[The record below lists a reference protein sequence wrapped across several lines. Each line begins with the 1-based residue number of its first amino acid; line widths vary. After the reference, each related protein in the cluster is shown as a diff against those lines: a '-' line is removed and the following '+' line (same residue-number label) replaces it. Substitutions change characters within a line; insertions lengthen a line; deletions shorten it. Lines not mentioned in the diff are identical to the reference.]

1 MIAEDPTL
9 WPIAHFLSEQA
20 WVDHLPTYWYEG
32 RCPRSGDWL
41 RLPRTGLI
49 EAIAQGLMRQ
59 LAKLDL
65 GAEGKMYGVLLVQT
79 PGGERG
85 VLKAFSGLLRGASTV
100 PGWVPAIPG
109 REQVALAERQ
119 TLQRLAA
126 IKAELETLQHLPER
140 GSYEQLCQS
149 FRDRWQQLTARHRQ
163 HKHTRHQ
170 QRQNLY
176 ATLEGEA
183 LVTALQSLE
192 RQSQQEGRERRQFK
206 QDRDRQ
212 LKPLAATLNQA
223 DQQMQALKQERW
235 MISRALQQQMHAAY
249 RLSNFAGE
257 TLPLSEIATQ
267 GGLPT
272 GSGECCAPKLLH
284 YAATQGWQPL
294 AMAEFWWGAATV
306 DRQPG
311 QFYPACRDRCQPLMG
326 FLLSGLSA
334 QVQASQGANT
344 EPLPLIYE
352 DEWLLAIDKPPGL
365 LSVPGRY
372 GDRQDSA
379 LLRLRQHFPT
389 LLPVHRLDQAT
400 SGVLL
405 FAKDRLTQRQLY
417 QHFQQR
423 QMHKAYEAL
432 LSGHPQQRAGS
443 IALPLWGN
451 PAERPRQTVDWQRG
465 KASLTTFRTLA
476 IEGAHTRLE
485 LIPHTG
491 RTHQLRVHAAASEGL
506 NCAIL
511 GDRLYGC
518 TANAKRL
525 YLHGREVVFVHP
537 YTQTLVTV
545 RASTPF

>member
-1 MIAEDPTL
+1 MVLEHPML
-9 WPIAHFLSEQA
+9 WPISHFLSECA
-20 WVDHLPTYWYEG
+20 GVERLPTYWYEG
-32 RCPRSGDWL
+32 RCPRSGAWL
-41 RLPRTGLI
+41 RLPRTGWI
-49 EAIAQGLMRQ
+49 EAIAQGLMQQ
-59 LAKLDL
+59 LANLDL

-79 PGGERG
+79 PSGERG
-85 VLKAFSGLLRGASTV
+85 VLKAFSGLLQGASTV

-126 IKAELETLQHLPER
+126 IQAELETLQHLPER
-140 GSYEQLCQS
+140 RIYEQLRQGFC
-149 FRDRWQQLTARHRQ
+149 DRWQQLTAMHQQ
-163 HKHTRHQ
+163 HKQTRHQ
-170 QRQNLY
+170 QRQKLY

-183 LVTALQSLE
+183 LATALKYLE
-192 RQSQQEGRERRQFK
+192 HQSQQEGRERRQFK

-212 LKPLAATLNQA
+212 LNPLAAIVSQA
-223 DQQMQALKQERW
+223 DQRMQALKQERC

-257 TLPLSEIATQ
+257 ALSLSEIASQ

-294 AMAEFWWGAATV
+294 AMAEFWWGAATT

-334 QVQASQGANT
+334 QVQASQVTNT
-344 EPLPLIYE
+344 GPLPLIYE
-352 DEWLLAIDKPPGL
+352 DEWLVVIDKPPGL

-379 LLRLRQHFPT
+379 LLRLRQQFPT

-400 SGVLL
+400 SGALL
-405 FAKDRLTQRQLY
+405 FAKDRRTQRQLC
-417 QHFQQR
+417 QQFQQR
-423 QMHKAYEAL
+423 QVHKVYEAL
-432 LSGHPQQRAGS
+432 LSGHPRQSAGS
-443 IALPLWGN
+443 IELPLWGN
-451 PAERPRQTVDWQRG
+451 PVERPRQTVDWQRG
-465 KASLTTFRTLA
+465 KASITTFRTLA
-476 IEGAHTRLE
+476 IEGSQTRLE
-485 LIPHTG
+485 LIPQTG

-506 NCAIL
+506 DCAIL

-518 TANAKRL
+518 TMNAKRL
-525 YLHGREVVFVHP
+525 YLHGREIAFAHP
-537 YTQTLVTV
+537 HTQTWITV